1 MTKAE
6 TVKAS
11 LPRERKAEEIK
22 QGQKKRWSMSLDLN
36 ALGEGVVKTL
46 EAEAD
51 KRGHTISAL
60 IRHIL
65 RSAVRDGL
73 KGVS

>member
-1 MTKAE
+1 
-6 TVKAS
+6 
-11 LPRERKAEEIK
+11 
-22 QGQKKRWSMSLDLN
+22 MSIDLH

>member
-1 MTKAE
+1 MAKPE

-11 LPRERKAEEIK
+11 LPREPKTKARANK
-22 QGQKKRWSMSLDLN
+22 PRWSMSIDLQ

-46 EAEAD
+46 EAEAE

-73 KGVS
+73 KGVP